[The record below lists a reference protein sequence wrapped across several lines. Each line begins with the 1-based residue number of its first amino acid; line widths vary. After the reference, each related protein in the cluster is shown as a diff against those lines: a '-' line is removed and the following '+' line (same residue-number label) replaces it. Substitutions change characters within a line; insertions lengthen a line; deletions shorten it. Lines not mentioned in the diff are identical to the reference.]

1 MRFISTIR
9 SLKGIRVAS
18 AQRAGAKTLNTRI
31 IETRC
36 IQHKGKIEYFIKI
49 INDSFSS

>member
-36 IQHKGKIEYFIKI
+36 IHHKGKNI
-49 INDSFSS
+49 IFYRNYK